1 MEDILGI
8 LATPLIVFMVIVAP
22 IWLVLHYRAK
32 GRIGAG
38 FADNEREQLQ
48 GLLDMSATPD
58 LRRDA
63 PPRPSPK
70 PISVAP
76 TNGEVPH

>member
-38 FADNEREQLQ
+38 LADNEREQLQ
-48 GLLDMSATPD
+48 GLL
-58 LRRDA
+58 
-63 PPRPSPK
+63 
-70 PISVAP
+70 V
-76 TNGEVPH
+76 

>member
-22 IWLVLHYRAK
+22 IWLVLHYRAM

-38 FADNEREQLQ
+38 LADNEREQLQ
-48 GLLDMSATPD
+48 GLLVRAEKMQERVGALESI
-58 LRRDA
+58 LDA
-63 PPRPSPK
+63 
-70 PISVAP
+70 
-76 TNGEVPH
+76 EVPGWRNKV